1 MSRTY
6 KSLLAVAVILGVI
19 AVAGLAS
26 AGPQRHFPFFP
37 HMRPMPPTTPPGT
50 TPPPTTNPPT
60 LTDQQ
65 KMQLRLLHQQRLF
78 MMMTLARMQSTPN
91 YPMTM
96 TSMGG
101 MSSYPYPIP
110 YPMSQPNVQ
119 APVNNAAPVA
129 VPPLLAG
136 LVDAQGHV
144 AWPLGLQILRPALE
158 TKDLR
163 QRIEGTL
170 LSSTGG
176 RTPQATV
183 TEAGQAVVGLR
194 QALRNQRLDM
204 AEATQRDAAAF
215 LDRLEAA
222 LQAMG
227 EGKGGY

>member
-6 KSLLAVAVILGVI
+6 KSLLAVAALLGVI
-19 AVAGLAS
+19 AVAGFAS

-37 HMRPMPPTTPPGT
+37 HMRPMPPATPPGT

-65 KMQLRLLHQQRLF
+65 KMQLRLMHQQRLF
-78 MMMTLARMQSTPN
+78 MMMMLARMQSTPS
-91 YPMTM
+91 YPTTM
-96 TSMGG
+96 GSMGG
-101 MSSYPYPIP
+101 SYSYPYPTS
-110 YPMSQPNVQ
+110 YPMQQPNVQ
-119 APVNNAAPVA
+119 APVNNVAPAA

-163 QRIEGTL
+163 HRIENTL
-170 LSSTGG
+170 VGGAG

-183 TEAGQAVVGLR
+183 TEAGQAVVRLR
-194 QALRNQRLDM
+194 QALREQRLDM

-215 LDRLEAA
+215 LDRLETA